1 MALHAESQTLTRIR
15 QLQAITIVW
24 MCVEAGL
31 SLWSAWK
38 ADSPSLLGFG
48 GDSVIELL
56 SATVVLWRFRH
67 PVSEKAEKRAA
78 LIAGSLLIVLALA
91 VLFVSIRSLA
101 GYREPT
107 PSPQGIAVLIA
118 AALIMPYLARQKHRL
133 SDLTGSAA
141 LRADAVE
148 SMICFYLSLIALSGL
163 AVQKLWNL
171 EWADPAAALLL
182 IPLIVREAIEALR
195 GRPCC

>member
-1 MALHAESQTLTRIR
+1 M
-15 QLQAITIVW
+15 TIVW

-38 ADSPSLLGFG
+38 AHSPSLLGFG
-48 GDSVIELL
+48 GDSVMELL

-67 PVSEKAEKRAA
+67 PASEKAETCAA

-91 VLFVSIRSLA
+91 VLVVSIRALA

-107 PSPQGIAVLIA
+107 PSLLGIAVLIA
-118 AALIMPYLARQKHRL
+118 AALIMPYLDREKRRL

-141 LRADAVE
+141 LRADAAE
-148 SMICFYLSLIALSGL
+148 SMICFYLSLIALAGL
-163 AVQKLWNL
+163 AVQKLWIV
-171 EWADPAAALLL
+171 EWADPAAAILL
-182 IPLIVREAIEALR
+182 IPLIVREAVEALR